1 MVLPYMETVE
11 QVEFLTKILMMTFM
25 VIMMTLTVI
34 MMTLMGIMV
43 TLTVMMNLS
52 FENTKQA
59 QITLLVMD
67 SNFPNL
73 SF

>member
-1 MVLPYMETVE
+1 MVLPYMETVD
-11 QVEFLTKILMMTFM
+11 QVKLLTIIMITVM
-25 VIMMTLTVI
+25 VIMI
-34 MMTLMGIMV
+34 TLMVIMV

>member
-1 MVLPYMETVE
+1 MVLPYMETVD
-11 QVEFLTKILMMTFM
+11 QVKLLTIIMITVMVIMITLMVIMITFM
-25 VIMMTLTVI
+25 V
-34 MMTLMGIMV
+34 IMV

-59 QITLLVMD
+59 QITLLIMD